1 MSLCGEIAML
11 DLDDRCL
18 PAAGSHAR
26 SANSRRRPQVS
37 DAITLEL
44 DRIGWNLRR
53 IAAALEKCRRYP
65 D

>member
-1 MSLCGEIAML
+1 ML
-11 DLDDRCL
+11 DLDDRRL
-18 PAAGSHAR
+18 PTAGTHAR
-26 SANSRRRPQVS
+26 GFAALRRPQVR
-37 DAITLEL
+37 DAIALEL